1 MRCKST
7 THGSGAAIKAEPQRT
22 NMEGKDPI
30 DVAIIGAGFAG
41 LTAARA
47 LAEGGL
53 RVVVLEARDR
63 VGGRVVSI
71 TVPADAPNVVVQT
84 IELGAEFVHGRARE
98 LWSLIEECGAHAT
111 ERDGVMLHEEWDGKL
126 AQDDPQDDAMFAPLE
141 QLKNSAGDDVPFAT
155 WLAAS
160 DVAENEREALLGY
173 VEGFNAANAERIG
186 IRALGVQ
193 QQAEDEIE
201 GNRAWHIGGGYA
213 QLCEYLA
220 SRVRANGGEI
230 RLGQRVVGV
239 QWREGSVEVE
249 TADGTLRAARCLVTL
264 PLGVLHRVNRDGGVR
279 FAPEPAAIAQA
290 RRLDMGHLARFTM
303 LFRERWWEQSQAL
316 HKDALRKMSF
326 LFTPRRSP
334 KVWWTTRLEQS
345 TLITGWV
352 GGPQSKL
359 LEGKSAGELGR
370 QACADLAEIFAVPE
384 DIVSAS
390 LIETHTHDWGGD
402 PFSCGAYS
410 YVPAGA
416 LDAPGQMT
424 RPEKDTIFFA
434 GEHTD
439 TTGHWGTVHAAIRS
453 GLRAAKQIL
462 EDRSSGK

>member
-1 MRCKST
+1 
-7 THGSGAAIKAEPQRT
+7 
-22 NMEGKDPI
+22 MEVEDSI
-30 DVAIIGAGFAG
+30 DFIVIGAGFAG
-41 LTAARA
+41 LTAGRA
-47 LAEGGL
+47 LAESGL

-63 VGGRVVSI
+63 VGGRVASI
-71 TVPADAPNVVVQT
+71 SIPANPPNVAAQT
-84 IELGAEFVHGRARE
+84 VELGAEFVHGRAQE

-111 ERDGVMLHEEWDGKL
+111 ERDGVMLREEWDGKL
-126 AQDDPQDDAMFAPLE
+126 AEDDPQDDAMFAPLE
-141 QLKNSAGDDVPFAT
+141 QLKNFAGDDVSFAT
-155 WLAAS
+155 WLDTS
-160 DVAENEREALLGY
+160 DVAQDEREALLGY
-173 VEGFNAANAERIG
+173 VEGFNAADAGRIG

-201 GNRAWHIGGGYA
+201 GDRAWHIGGGYA

-230 RLGQRVVGV
+230 RLGRRVVGV
-239 QWREGSVEVE
+239 QWGEGWVEVE
-249 TADGTLRAARCLVTL
+249 TADGTVRAPRCLVTL
-264 PLGVLHRVNRDGGVR
+264 PLGVLHRVNQDGGVR

-290 RRLDMGHLARFTM
+290 RRLDMGHVARFTM
-303 LFRERWWEQSQAL
+303 LFRERWWEQSHAL
-316 HKDALRKMSF
+316 NKDALRRMSF
-326 LFTPRRSP
+326 LFTPQRLP

-384 DIVSAS
+384 DIVRAS
-390 LIETHTHDWGGD
+390 LIETHTHDWGND

-416 LDAPGQMT
+416 LDAPAQMT

-453 GLRAAKQIL
+453 GLRVAKQIR
-462 EDRSSGK
+462 EDRSGGK